1 MQDPDILYLTA
12 SEPLTLEEEIENQQ
26 SWLDDTTKYTFI
38 GFIKNEETPEYCQF
52 NESKNYKFK
61 ELVKGYQMAGDI
73 NIFFHPYIEENEAE
87 IDVMIGEKELRG
99 KGLAKKFVEAM
110 MKFGFLKFRKTKF
123 IAKIK
128 SDNQQSIKLF
138 QDKLGF

>member
-1 MQDPDILYLTA
+1 
-12 SEPLTLEEEIENQQ
+12 
-26 SWLDDTTKYTFI
+26 
-38 GFIKNEETPEYCQF
+38 
-52 NESKNYKFK
+52 
-61 ELVKGYQMAGDI
+61 MAGDI

-128 SDNQQSIKLF
+128 SDNQ
-138 QDKLGF
+138 